1 MRNLETDTMKI
12 KDIRQLRWVADL
24 LADNADRCRETLIA
38 QLGLKR
44 YIFNAL
50 GKAAHHPA
58 SGAQLVW
65 LDGTESIDGSS
76 AKLGDYLFTR
86 AQAEQP
92 LPQAVLI
99 DGKKYYL

>member
-1 MRNLETDTMKI
+1 MKI

-38 QLGLKR
+38 QLGPKR

-50 GKAAHHPA
+50 GKAAHRPA
-58 SGAQLVW
+58 RDVQLVW
-65 LDGTESIDGSS
+65 PDGIESIDGTS
-76 AKLGDYLFTR
+76 AKLGDYLFTQM
-86 AQAEQP
+86 QAEQP

-99 DGKKYYL
+99 DDKKYYL